1 MRRTLLVGLALV
13 VGAVLAVFI
22 SSWFDLELESVV
34 LVGVAL
40 GAVIA
45 LVPDRSPLMRLA
57 GFAGGFVAAWIGYFV
72 RAALLPDSTGGRA
85 VAIGLII
92 VLAVAI
98 AAVSMERIPLW
109 STLVGAAA
117 MAGAYEFTFD
127 VAPPEVASTSVSTAT
142 ALLLTVAIGYLA
154 AALAVPAEG
163 KPAGGVRRTSRP
175 KNDDD
180 ETDRL
185 DDMMMEKSK

>member
-22 SSWFDLELESVV
+22 SSWFDLELEPVV
-34 LVGVAL
+34 LLGVAL

-57 GFAGGFVAAWIGYFV
+57 GFAGGFVAAWIGYFL

-85 VAIGLII
+85 VAVSLVLI
-92 VLAVAI
+92 LAVAV
-98 AAVSMERIPLW
+98 AAVSLERIPLW

-117 MAGAYEFTFD
+117 LAGAYEYTYAA
-127 VAPPEVASTSVSTAT
+127 APPEVASTSVSTAT
-142 ALLLTVAIGYLA
+142 ALLLAAAIGYLA
-154 AALAVPAEG
+154 TALAVPAEG
-163 KPAGGVRRTSRP
+163 RPTGGVRRTRRP
-175 KNDDD
+175 KTDD